1 MNRICC
7 GCNELAKF
15 QFAFAIFAAHSFMVM
30 SDRQLILEAV
40 QKMPAEASTAEILD
54 ELALLASVK
63 IGLEQSERGEG
74 VPHEQVVKLLDTWI
88 SKSSGR
94 RAA

>member
-1 MNRICC
+1 
-7 GCNELAKF
+7 
-15 QFAFAIFAAHSFMVM
+15 M
-30 SDRQLILEAV
+30 SDRELVLDAV
-40 QKMPAEASTAEILD
+40 QEMPATASLHEIVE

-94 RAA
+94 RVA